1 LRDDRTM
8 TVMVALLRGIN
19 VGGHNKLLMADLRA
33 MVAGCGLHDV
43 ETYIQSGN
51 VVCTADDLPETVGDR
66 IASAIH
72 LSAGMSVPVTVR
84 TRDELAALANGN
96 QFLVCDDDP
105 AHHHLLFRLDA
116 TPVGGTALDEFA
128 AFAPEQ
134 VAAAGRDVY
143 LHLPDGMA
151 ASRLSTVVAR
161 RPALEGTIRNWRTV
175 GKLLDI
181 TNAR

>member
-1 LRDDRTM
+1 M

-19 VGGHNKLLMADLRA
+19 VGGHSKLLMADLRA

-72 LSAGMSVPVTVR
+72 SSVGLSVPVTVR
-84 TRDELAALANGN
+84 TRDELAALADGN
-96 QFLVCDDDP
+96 EFLAGDDDP

-116 TPVGGTALDEFA
+116 TPVGGTVLDELA
-128 AFAPEQ
+128 AFAPER
-134 VAAAGRDVY
+134 VTTAGRDVY

-151 ASRLSTVVAR
+151 ASKVSTVVAR
-161 RPALEGTIRNWRTV
+161 RPELEGTVRNWRTV

-181 TNAR
+181 ASAR